1 MAMTQGWTS
10 LDRPYKPHLTPLLPP
25 SLAAAPQYQLL
36 YVYINDYQS
45 GGDMWYATFG
55 RSLISLIFAS
65 VTLLGYLSLEV
76 RPGGGGAR
84 GSAGG
89 RGRSVGGAWGW

>member
-1 MAMTQGWTS
+1 MPFCAVFWACAYLM
-10 LDRPYKPHLTPLLPP
+10 YK
-25 SLAAAPQYQLL
+25 YQLL

-76 RPGGGGAR
+76 P
-84 GSAGG
+84 SPSIAG
-89 RGRSVGGAWGW
+89 RTKN